1 MNFLII
7 LATGLIATGL
17 MSLLLT
23 FITRSKFA
31 NADMVRAIG
40 SLYTGSYENALVP
53 GLVIQFSSG
62 IIFAFLY
69 FMVMNF
75 FFTPTL
81 LSGILGGLIIGLAHG
96 IIVAFA
102 LVITVAEHHPV
113 EKFRQA
119 GLTVASSHIAG
130 HVIFGLTVGV
140 IYAASKIEVI
150 SSAFAYSF

>member
-7 LATGLIATGL
+7 LATGFIATGL
-17 MSLLLT
+17 MSLLLS
-23 FITRSKFA
+23 FITRSKLA
-31 NADMVRAIG
+31 NADMIRAIG

-53 GLVIQFSSG
+53 GLIIQFLSG
-62 IIFAFLY
+62 VFFAFAY

-96 IIVAFA
+96 LIVGFA

-113 EKFRQA
+113 ERFRKA

-130 HVIFGLTVGV
+130 HVIFGLTVGL
-140 IYAASKIEVI
+140 IYAVSKIQVI
-150 SSAFAYSF
+150 NSAFAYTF

>member
-7 LATGLIATGL
+7 LATGFIATGF
-17 MSLLLT
+17 MCLLLE
-23 FITRSKFA
+23 FITKSKLA

-40 SLYTGSYENALVP
+40 SLYTGSYENALIP
-53 GLVIQFSSG
+53 GLVIQFLSG
-62 IIFAFLY
+62 MFFAFAY

-81 LSGILGGLIIGLAHG
+81 LSGILGGLIIGLFHG
-96 IIVAFA
+96 IVVGFA
-102 LVITVAEHHPV
+102 LVITVAEHHPIA
-113 EKFRQA
+113 KFRKA

-140 IYAASKIEVI
+140 IYAISKIQVI
-150 SSAFAYSF
+150 HSSFAYTF

>member
-7 LATGLIATGL
+7 LATGFIATGL
-17 MSLLLT
+17 MSMLLS
-23 FITRSKFA
+23 FITRSKLA
-31 NADMVRAIG
+31 NADMIRAIG

-53 GLVIQFSSG
+53 GLVIQFASG
-62 IIFAFLY
+62 VFFAFAY

-81 LSGILGGLIIGLAHG
+81 LSGILGGLFIGLAHG
-96 IIVAFA
+96 LIVGFA

-113 EKFRQA
+113 ERFRKA

-130 HVIFGLTVGV
+130 HVVFGLVVGV
-140 IYAASKIEVI
+140 IYAISKVQVI
-150 SSAFAYSF
+150 NSAFAYTF

>member
-7 LATGLIATGL
+7 LATGFIATGL
-17 MSLLLT
+17 MSLFLE
-23 FITRSKFA
+23 FITKSRLA
-31 NADMVRAIG
+31 NADMIRAIG

-62 IIFAFLY
+62 VIFAFAY
-69 FMVMNF
+69 FIVMNF

-81 LSGILGGLIIGLAHG
+81 ASGIVGGLILGLFHG
-96 IIVAFA
+96 LVVAFA
-102 LVITVAEHHPV
+102 LVITVAEHHPI
-113 EKFRQA
+113 EKFRKA

-140 IYAASKIEVI
+140 IYAVSKIQVVN
-150 SSAFAYSF
+150 SAFAYTF